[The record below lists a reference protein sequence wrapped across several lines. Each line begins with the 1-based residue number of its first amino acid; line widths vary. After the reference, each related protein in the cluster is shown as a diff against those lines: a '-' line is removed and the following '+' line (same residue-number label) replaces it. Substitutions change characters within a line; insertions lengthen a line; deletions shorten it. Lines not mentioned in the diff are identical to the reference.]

1 MASGPK
7 LFTVGPAYAQLCPH
21 STAHCPRHPSHIDTT
36 RGWMQPQGSSHSA
49 KPTTLFLDCSMTVPF
64 LPLGLG
70 SSHACLETSLMDRLV
85 YRTLSKLP
93 PSQTSPR
100 FSQSTSVPACF
111 VYLIC
116 FSSVSPEYSPGR
128 IRAWSLFCIL
138 KPKVG
143 KAVAPRKK
151 CPSAG
156 PRTRGMGLWE
166 IDKDL
171 WKSPSWIGGKLLN
184 PRTGVL
190 LSTGEGV

>member
-1 MASGPK
+1 MDATPG
-7 LFTVGPAYAQLCPH
+7 LLTLCK
-21 STAHCPRHPSHIDTT
+21 TYNI
-36 RGWMQPQGSSHSA
+36 
-49 KPTTLFLDCSMTVPF
+49 FLDSSMTVPF
-64 LPLGLG
+64 LPLGLGLGLG

-85 YRTLSKLP
+85 CRTLSKLP

-116 FSSVSPEYSPGR
+116 FSSVSPECSPGR

-156 PRTRGMGLWE
+156 PRTRAWDSGKLTRTSGRAHPGFE
-166 IDKDL
+166 
-171 WKSPSWIGGKLLN
+171 GKLLN